1 MNYPNPPSPEITT
14 KEKPAFKEITSELL
28 RELENAL
35 NNATL
40 WKEQV
45 NLSLKGVKRILEVI
59 TGMDFFQ
66 KANEIDERLRGIVKW
81 LENSSDGL
89 QTKMREYESY
99 FTDFNTSM
107 KSNEQEVTAILN
119 ANAENIK
126 SEVKKL
132 ENQIIE
138 TTTRLLTSYQI
149 FLNQA
154 RDNANN
160 QITENKTQ
168 SLEAINQAKT
178 TANNEIST
186 NKTQAITNIN
196 EAKESATTQINAD
209 KTQAINNINE
219 AKESATTQIN
229 ADKTQ
234 AINNI
239 NEAKESATT
248 QINADKTQ
256 AITNI
261 NEAKE
266 SANNE
271 ISTNKT
277 ASLEALK
284 QEKQEATSE
293 INEAKKT
300 AFNELLETLKPK
312 FSGLFAGVYYIKNVI
327 YIQGGWEQK
336 VKDLSDYALEKS
348 KKYEIEVFFHFS
360 SSQILEPSAV
370 FGLKVQEGF
379 LKESIQKITHK
390 YTLQTYH
397 TKLLVENVS
406 GVLGLYHGY
415 FRGSNKTIITSIK
428 ELPNDAIVSKVSDG
442 SDFANAIPIVKNLND
457 ITTTETTNTRS

>member
-14 KEKPAFKEITSELL
+14 KEKPAFKKITSELL
-28 RELENAL
+28 RELESAL

-59 TGMDFFQ
+59 TVMDFFQ

-107 KSNEQEVTAILN
+107 RSNEQEVTNTLN
-119 ANAENIK
+119 ANTENIK

-138 TTTRLLTSYQI
+138 ATTRLLTSYQI

-154 RDNANN
+154 RENATN
-160 QITENKTQ
+160 QITANQTQ
-168 SLEAINQAKT
+168 VL
-178 TANNEIST
+178 
-186 NKTQAITNIN
+186 
-196 EAKESATTQINAD
+196 
-209 KTQAINNINE
+209 NNINE
-219 AKESATTQIN
+219 AKENANNEIN
-229 ADKTQ
+229 TNQ
-234 AINNI
+234 
-239 NEAKESATT
+239 
-248 QINADKTQ
+248 TQ

-261 NEAKE
+261 SEAKE
-266 SANNE
+266 SAQAQIN
-271 ISTNKT
+271 TNKQEVLNNIT
-277 ASLEALK
+277 
-284 QEKQEATSE
+284 QEKQQATSE
-293 INEAKKT
+293 ITQAKKT

-312 FSGLFAGVYYIKNVI
+312 FSGLFAGVYYIRNVI

-336 VKDLSDYALEKS
+336 VKDLSDYTLDKS
-348 KKYEIEVFFHFS
+348 KKYEIEVFFSFVTAKKT
-360 SSQILEPSAV
+360 ENSAF
-370 FGLKVQEGF
+370 FGLKTTEGF

-390 YTLQTYH
+390 YVSQTYH

-406 GVLGLYHGY
+406 GVLALYHGY
-415 FRGSNKTIITSIK
+415 FYGNINYFNEAIITIISTK
-428 ELPNDAIVSKVSDG
+428 KALKG
-442 SDFANAIPIVKNLND
+442 L
-457 ITTTETTNTRS
+457 